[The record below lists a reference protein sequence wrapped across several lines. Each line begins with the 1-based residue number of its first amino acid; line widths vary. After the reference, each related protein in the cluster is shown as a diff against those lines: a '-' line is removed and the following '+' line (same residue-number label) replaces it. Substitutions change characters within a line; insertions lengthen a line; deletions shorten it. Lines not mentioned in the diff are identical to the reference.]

1 MEIFKEKDYTFIRV
15 PKKVKL
21 SEIIEYLENKAKN
34 DSLLQDD
41 EGNLMW
47 HLTYEVRK
55 PTDGSYIQIL
65 EDCVEEPRNHIP
77 SQLKVEI
84 YNNKITSCKFILE
97 DEYKELYNM
106 WFYQTFIEVDV

>member
-1 MEIFKEKDYTFIRV
+1 MEKTKEEIEILRKGTLNRYKHDTYNECLDIIDQKLQDYTFIRV

-21 SEIIEYLENKAKN
+21 SEIFEYLENKAKN

-77 SQLKVEI
+77 SQ
-84 YNNKITSCKFILE
+84 
-97 DEYKELYNM
+97 
-106 WFYQTFIEVDV
+106 